1 MSDQKPHITA
11 SELDHI
17 LEQVQKKRADAP
29 AAARPAQS
37 SDADL
42 DAILSELG
50 VGTGKK
56 RAPVEPILLP
66 VPEFAHEKN
75 DPLPEIPQP
84 APEKAPEPAAEP
96 EPEPAPVEDEVP
108 TVELPDIKA
117 YSEAEAQKQA
127 EERARIME
135 EARREAENTLH
146 SAAGEAVLSA
156 AREAVLR
163 RGSQPAQEQEQAAP
177 VTGNNLFGE
186 VDDRFRDFFATAVID
201 DPTLGES
208 GRRKKEKSGFWAKLF
223 AKKEEEE
230 FEDEFAQGEAG
241 EYYEAA
247 LEEGYTGEFDAIRPE
262 QCIPGAPVPGRA
274 DAPEQGA
281 PGANGRTF
289 GSTLDLDVPQ
299 VNPQDTPAP
308 MSASF
313 LARAIARAD
322 TFDLGAARKRR
333 DTRAMDIDIPLDG
346 DGTGEYEP
354 LRRKNSG
361 ALAPEEEIG
370 EYNRLS
376 DAPAVAQ
383 ELASMRQ
390 TRLARTVLTGVLTLF
405 LLYLGLSAR
414 TGWLPPIGVLDPHT
428 APLTYLVTNFV
439 LLAVAAFSSITT
451 LGAGLRGLALQPT
464 SDSFTALAVVGAAL
478 QNAALLFD
486 AKNFDPEAVTLF
498 APVAA
503 LLLCGNALGKWLQ
516 IRAVCANFA
525 LASSGEEHAAA
536 FLLEKEQLA
545 KRLCDGLGEPEPRLL
560 LNRPTALVKGF
571 LRQSFSPRAADAM
584 VQKLCW
590 GLGGAALVCA
600 VVAGV
605 KGGGVISALSGLA
618 AALSLSAPLAA
629 TLVYALP
636 TSLMQQATS
645 RCGAVVP
652 GPSAVETL
660 GSANTVLL
668 SARELFPAGSVRLHG
683 IKTFE
688 KERIDIA
695 ILYAASLL
703 SPSCETLR
711 GVFMGMLDNNEKL
724 LAGVENASVEI
735 GYGFTGWIEHRR
747 VLLGSREMMKRHDIE
762 VPSLDYEK
770 KYTKNGQRSPIYLAV
785 AGKLFG
791 MFLVSYRPDRRA
803 AETLDSLAQSGISVL
818 VQADDFNITAP
829 LVAATYGIPEGT
841 VKVLS
846 QHEQDALETELAYR
860 PESTQVHARPS
871 WAACARPRAR
881 PQANALR
888 ALCRRPL
895 WRWVRCSVWRWA
907 FTRAL
912 RAFLWARCWRISS
925 YGAPSSH
932 PFPLQKNRNKP
943 EKRPL
948 LEKGRTQT
956 VEKGKEIKKKNP
968 GKKLA
973 VARPCIFA
981 RQSTS
986 HPANAAKKGWTL
998 RYRLSGSL
1006 FQ

>member
-17 LEQVQKKRADAP
+17 LEQVQKKQADAP

-571 LRQSFSPRAADAM
+571 LRQSFSPRAADAV

-860 PESTQVHARPS
+860 PESEGVMMHTG
-871 WAACARPRAR
+871 ACASFLGGMRA
-881 PQANALR
+881 AAR
-888 ALCRRPL
+888 AAAGERLAG
-895 WRWVRCSVWRWA
+895 VV
-907 FTRAL
+907 
-912 RAFLWARCWRISS
+912 
-925 YGAPSSH
+925 
-932 PFPLQKNRNKP
+932 
-943 EKRPL
+943 
-948 LEKGRTQT
+948 QT
-956 VEKGKEIKKKNP
+956 A
-968 GKKLA
+968 A
-973 VARPCIFA
+973 VALGAVLSVALGFYEGLTGLSLGTVLAYQLVWCAIIASVPF
-981 RQSTS
+981 
-986 HPANAAKKGWTL
+986 AKKP
-998 RYRLSGSL
+998 
-1006 FQ
+1006 

>member
-1 MSDQKPHITA
+1 MSKNTMHDSTATA
-11 SELDHI
+11 S
-17 LEQVQKKRADAP
+17 RPGTGNTPAP
-29 AAARPAQS
+29 AALRKSLKNRHVQLIALGGAIGTGLFYGSSESIALAGPSILLAYLVGGLAIFMIVRALGEMSVEDPRAGAFSYYATRYWSKRAGFVSGWNYWFNYILVSMVELSVVGSFVNYWFPAIPQWVS
-37 SDADL
+37 AAVFL
-42 DAILSELG
+42 VVIAAMNLLG
-50 VGTGKK
+50 VSKFGEFEFWFAIIKIVAVIAMIVGGLAVLIAGLPTDSGVKASFSNWFALDGGVLPHGLLQQSADGQWTGLLMALVVVMFSFGGTELIGITAGETEDPRRTIP
-56 RAPVEPILLP
+56 RATNGIIWRILVFYIGALGVIMAV
-66 VPEFAHEKN
+66 VPWNTIDGTTSPFVQIFDSVGVHAAAGILN
-75 DPLPEIPQP
+75 FVCLTAVMSVYNSGLYANSRMLYSLARQGNAPEILG
-84 APEKAPEPAAEP
+84 KLNFHGV
-96 EPEPAPVEDEVP
+96 PVVG
-108 TVELPDIKA
+108 VLA
-117 YSEAEAQKQA
+117 
-127 EERARIME
+127 
-135 EARREAENTLH
+135 
-146 SAAGEAVLSA
+146 SAA
-156 AREAVLR
+156 
-163 RGSQPAQEQEQAAP
+163 
-177 VTGNNLFGE
+177 
-186 VDDRFRDFFATAVID
+186 I
-201 DPTLGES
+201 
-208 GRRKKEKSGFWAKLF
+208 
-223 AKKEEEE
+223 
-230 FEDEFAQGEAG
+230 
-241 EYYEAA
+241 
-247 LEEGYTGEFDAIRPE
+247 
-262 QCIPGAPVPGRA
+262 
-274 DAPEQGA
+274 
-281 PGANGRTF
+281 
-289 GSTLDLDVPQ
+289 
-299 VNPQDTPAP
+299 
-308 MSASF
+308 
-313 LARAIARAD
+313 
-322 TFDLGAARKRR
+322 
-333 DTRAMDIDIPLDG
+333 
-346 DGTGEYEP
+346 
-354 LRRKNSG
+354 
-361 ALAPEEEIG
+361 
-370 EYNRLS
+370 
-376 DAPAVAQ
+376 
-383 ELASMRQ
+383 
-390 TRLARTVLTGVLTLF
+390 
-405 LLYLGLSAR
+405 
-414 TGWLPPIGVLDPHT
+414 
-428 APLTYLVTNFV
+428 
-439 LLAVAAFSSITT
+439 
-451 LGAGLRGLALQPT
+451 
-464 SDSFTALAVVGAAL
+464 TALAVVGAAL

-860 PESTQVHARPS
+860 PESEGVMMHTG
-871 WAACARPRAR
+871 ACASFLGGMRAAAR
-881 PQANALR
+881 AAAGERLAGVVQTAAVTLGAVLSVALGFYEGLTGLSLGTVL
-888 ALCRRPL
+888 AYQLVWCAIIA
-895 WRWVRCSVWRWA
+895 SV
-907 FTRAL
+907 
-912 RAFLWARCWRISS
+912 
-925 YGAPSSH
+925 
-932 PFPLQKNRNKP
+932 PF
-943 EKRPL
+943 
-948 LEKGRTQT
+948 
-956 VEKGKEIKKKNP
+956 
-968 GKKLA
+968 
-973 VARPCIFA
+973 
-981 RQSTS
+981 
-986 HPANAAKKGWTL
+986 AKKP
-998 RYRLSGSL
+998 
-1006 FQ
+1006 

>member
-1 MSDQKPHITA
+1 MSNQKPHITD
-11 SELDHI
+11 SELDHL

-29 AAARPAQS
+29 GSASTAKS

-66 VPEFAHEKN
+66 VPEFAREKN
-75 DPLPEIPQP
+75 EPQPKIPQP
-84 APEKAPEPAAEP
+84 VPEVIPEPASEPEPQP
-96 EPEPAPVEDEVP
+96 EPEPAEPEVP

-156 AREAVLR
+156 AREAVRR
-163 RGSQPAQEQEQAAP
+163 RGAAAEPAPAAP

-201 DPTLGES
+201 DPTQGDG
-208 GRRKKEKSGFWAKLF
+208 GRRKKEKGGFWAKLF

-230 FEDEFAQGEAG
+230 FEDEFAPDEEG

-262 QCIPGAPVPGRA
+262 QYAPCEPA
-274 DAPEQGA
+274 QDQPDAPEQDVSRG
-281 PGANGRTF
+281 GRAF

-299 VNPQDTPAP
+299 AAPQEKPASMP
-308 MSASF
+308 ASF
-313 LARAIARAD
+313 LARAIAKAD
-322 TFDLGAARKRR
+322 TFDLGAARKGR
-333 DTRAMDIDIPLDG
+333 DARAMDIDIPLDG

-354 LRRKNSG
+354 VRRKGPG
-361 ALAPEEEIG
+361 ALAPEEEMD

-376 DAPAVAQ
+376 DAPAVAR
-383 ELASMRQ
+383 ELAAMRG
-390 TRLARTVLTGVLTLF
+390 TRLARTVLTGVVTLF

-414 TGWLPPIGVLDPHT
+414 TGWLPPIGALDPHT

-464 SDSFTALAVVGAAL
+464 SDSFTALAVVGSAL

-486 AKNFDPEAVTLF
+486 AKNFDPETVTLF

-516 IRAVCANFA
+516 MRTVCANFA

-571 LRQSFSPRAADAM
+571 LRQSFSARAADAM

-605 KGGGVISALSGLA
+605 KGGGVLPALSGFA
-618 AALSLSAPLAA
+618 AALSLGAPLAA

-636 TSLMQQATS
+636 GSLLQQATA

-668 SARELFPAGSVRLHG
+668 SARDLFPVGSVRLHG

-724 LAGVENASVEI
+724 LAQVENTSVEI

-747 VLLGSREMMKRHDIE
+747 VLLGSREMMRRHDIE

-803 AETLDSLAQSGISVL
+803 AETLDSLTQSGISVL

-829 LVAATYGIPEGT
+829 LVAATYGLPEGT

-846 QHEQDALETELAYR
+846 QHEQDALEIELAYR
-860 PESTQVHARPS
+860 PESEGVMMHTGGCASFLGGMHA
-871 WAACARPRAR
+871 AARAAAGER
-881 PQANALR
+881 LAGVVQTAAAALGAALGL
-888 ALCRRPL
+888 ALCFYEGL
-895 WRWVRCSVWRWA
+895 TGLSLGAVLVYQLVWCGIIA
-907 FTRAL
+907 AV
-912 RAFLWARCWRISS
+912 
-925 YGAPSSH
+925 
-932 PFPLQKNRNKP
+932 PF
-943 EKRPL
+943 
-948 LEKGRTQT
+948 
-956 VEKGKEIKKKNP
+956 
-968 GKKLA
+968 
-973 VARPCIFA
+973 
-981 RQSTS
+981 
-986 HPANAAKKGWTL
+986 AKKP
-998 RYRLSGSL
+998 
-1006 FQ
+1006 

>member
-428 APLTYLVTNFV
+428 A
-439 LLAVAAFSSITT
+439 
-451 LGAGLRGLALQPT
+451 
-464 SDSFTALAVVGAAL
+464 
-478 QNAALLFD
+478 
-486 AKNFDPEAVTLF
+486 
-498 APVAA
+498 
-503 LLLCGNALGKWLQ
+503 
-516 IRAVCANFA
+516 
-525 LASSGEEHAAA
+525 
-536 FLLEKEQLA
+536 
-545 KRLCDGLGEPEPRLL
+545 RLL
-560 LNRPTALVKGF
+560 
-571 LRQSFSPRAADAM
+571 
-584 VQKLCW
+584 
-590 GLGGAALVCA
+590 
-600 VVAGV
+600 
-605 KGGGVISALSGLA
+605 I
-618 AALSLSAPLAA
+618 
-629 TLVYALP
+629 
-636 TSLMQQATS
+636 
-645 RCGAVVP
+645 
-652 GPSAVETL
+652 
-660 GSANTVLL
+660 
-668 SARELFPAGSVRLHG
+668 
-683 IKTFE
+683 
-688 KERIDIA
+688 
-695 ILYAASLL
+695 
-703 SPSCETLR
+703 
-711 GVFMGMLDNNEKL
+711 
-724 LAGVENASVEI
+724 
-735 GYGFTGWIEHRR
+735 
-747 VLLGSREMMKRHDIE
+747 
-762 VPSLDYEK
+762 
-770 KYTKNGQRSPIYLAV
+770 
-785 AGKLFG
+785 
-791 MFLVSYRPDRRA
+791 
-803 AETLDSLAQSGISVL
+803 
-818 VQADDFNITAP
+818 
-829 LVAATYGIPEGT
+829 
-841 VKVLS
+841 LS
-846 QHEQDALETELAYR
+846 QI
-860 PESTQVHARPS
+860 S
-871 WAACARPRAR
+871 
-881 PQANALR
+881 
-888 ALCRRPL
+888 
-895 WRWVRCSVWRWA
+895 
-907 FTRAL
+907 F
-912 RAFLWARCWRISS
+912 CW
-925 YGAPSSH
+925 P
-932 PFPLQKNRNKP
+932 
-943 EKRPL
+943 
-948 LEKGRTQT
+948 
-956 VEKGKEIKKKNP
+956 
-968 GKKLA
+968 
-973 VARPCIFA
+973 
-981 RQSTS
+981 
-986 HPANAAKKGWTL
+986 
-998 RYRLSGSL
+998 
-1006 FQ
+1006 

>member
-1 MSDQKPHITA
+1 M
-11 SELDHI
+11 
-17 LEQVQKKRADAP
+17 
-29 AAARPAQS
+29 
-37 SDADL
+37 
-42 DAILSELG
+42 
-50 VGTGKK
+50 
-56 RAPVEPILLP
+56 
-66 VPEFAHEKN
+66 
-75 DPLPEIPQP
+75 
-84 APEKAPEPAAEP
+84 
-96 EPEPAPVEDEVP
+96 
-108 TVELPDIKA
+108 
-117 YSEAEAQKQA
+117 
-127 EERARIME
+127 
-135 EARREAENTLH
+135 
-146 SAAGEAVLSA
+146 
-156 AREAVLR
+156 
-163 RGSQPAQEQEQAAP
+163 
-177 VTGNNLFGE
+177 
-186 VDDRFRDFFATAVID
+186 
-201 DPTLGES
+201 
-208 GRRKKEKSGFWAKLF
+208 
-223 AKKEEEE
+223 
-230 FEDEFAQGEAG
+230 
-241 EYYEAA
+241 
-247 LEEGYTGEFDAIRPE
+247 
-262 QCIPGAPVPGRA
+262 
-274 DAPEQGA
+274 
-281 PGANGRTF
+281 
-289 GSTLDLDVPQ
+289 
-299 VNPQDTPAP
+299 
-308 MSASF
+308 
-313 LARAIARAD
+313 
-322 TFDLGAARKRR
+322 
-333 DTRAMDIDIPLDG
+333 
-346 DGTGEYEP
+346 
-354 LRRKNSG
+354 
-361 ALAPEEEIG
+361 
-370 EYNRLS
+370 
-376 DAPAVAQ
+376 
-383 ELASMRQ
+383 
-390 TRLARTVLTGVLTLF
+390 
-405 LLYLGLSAR
+405 
-414 TGWLPPIGVLDPHT
+414 
-428 APLTYLVTNFV
+428 
-439 LLAVAAFSSITT
+439 
-451 LGAGLRGLALQPT
+451 
-464 SDSFTALAVVGAAL
+464 
-478 QNAALLFD
+478 
-486 AKNFDPEAVTLF
+486 TLF

-846 QHEQDALETELAYR
+846 QHDRACLPSRERGRDDAHRCMRVLPGR
-860 PESTQVHARPS
+860 HARG
-871 WAACARPRAR
+871 RAR
-881 PQANALR
+881 GRRRTPCGRCADGRCDAGCGAQCGVGLLR
-888 ALCRRPL
+888 GPYGPFSGHGAGVSARMVRHHRIRSLCKKTVTNRRN
-895 WRWVRCSVWRWA
+895 VR
-907 FTRAL
+907 
-912 RAFLWARCWRISS
+912 FL
-925 YGAPSSH
+925 
-932 PFPLQKNRNKP
+932 
-943 EKRPL
+943 KRD
-948 LEKGRTQT
+948 GR
-956 VEKGKEIKKKNP
+956 
-968 GKKLA
+968 
-973 VARPCIFA
+973 
-981 RQSTS
+981 
-986 HPANAAKKGWTL
+986 
-998 RYRLSGSL
+998 RLSKKAKR
-1006 FQ
+1006 